1 MSDQPVASVA
11 ALIAELER
19 EAKATR
25 RLLER
30 VPPAKLEWKPH
41 TKSMTLGQLA
51 HHVAGIPGQIS
62 RAIDR
67 DGMDVAKASG
77 LPPQPDRGADF
88 AAALDEGV
96 QTTREILSRWDEAR
110 AFSAWRLSQGD
121 REISSMPRIAAI
133 RTLLLNHW
141 YHHRGQL
148 TVYLRL
154 LDVPLP
160 IVYGRSAD
168 ELPLEGAPG

>member
-1 MSDQPVASVA
+1 MPEMPVASVA

-25 RLLER
+25 RVLER

-51 HHVAGIPGQIS
+51 HHVARIPGHIS
-62 RAIDR
+62 QAVDQ

-77 LPPQPDRGADF
+77 VPPQPEPGADF
-88 AAALDEGV
+88 AAAMDEGV
-96 QTTREILSRWDEAR
+96 RRTREILSGWDEAR
-110 AFSAWRLSQGD
+110 AVSPWRLSQGD

-154 LDVPLP
+154 LDVPVP
-160 IVYGRSAD
+160 VVYGRSAD
-168 ELPLEGAPG
+168 EMPF